1 MSENTRY
8 RNLSQEKQKRKQNPI
23 VVRKSFSKI
32 PKKISSLNNL
42 SSRLSNTLNEKGY
55 IAINHHGMVNRNQI
69 LNSYDQEILKESW
82 IQLCNYIHRNYET
95 GKGTYIKGFGTF
107 TFMDPEIS
115 SEGMTNQIERDIK
128 IKLRKPVFIVSEEFS
143 DLIQPGIFNDK
154 DGLIPYIQKKYKSVN
169 IKKINYNE
177 ISLSLN
183 ISRDECFQII
193 KNIFL
198 DMSEQ
203 IKKKKFISREL
214 PQIGIILLK
223 DNILGVKFNDDL
235 INEICE
241 RPEKL
246 ILQKKLISSNTEL
259 TKLNNSMD
267 NFKNAAEKIAKKIIP
282 KVRVPLPM

>member
-8 RNLSQEKQKRKQNPI
+8 RNLSQEKQKRKLNPI
-23 VVRKSFSKI
+23 IVRKSFSKI

-42 SSRLSNTLNEKGY
+42 SSRLTNTLNEKGY
-55 IAINHHGMVNRNQI
+55 TAINHHGMVNRNQI

-115 SEGMTNQIERDIK
+115 SEG
-128 IKLRKPVFIVSEEFS
+128 EEFS

-246 ILQKKLISSNTEL
+246 I
-259 TKLNNSMD
+259 
-267 NFKNAAEKIAKKIIP
+267 
-282 KVRVPLPM
+282 